1 MTEGNDVK
9 EAENKAQSVLDFTFK
24 KLAEAITHSGKR
36 PGGATQGAADKPK
49 DVKEGRHDK
58 DQGQK
63 EDEPP

>member
-1 MTEGNDVK
+1 MIEENDVK

-36 PGGATQGAADKPK
+36 SGGETHDAVDKP
-49 DVKEGRHDK
+49 VKEDRHNK
-58 DQGQK
+58 DPDQK